1 MSDYFIS
8 QVYPSDKRTNAQVD
22 ALLEQEGIRRDANLD
37 YTCVMFDND
46 YHAIATGSCFG
57 NTLRCMAVDH
67 HHQGEGLMNE
77 IVSHLVQY
85 QYERGNLHLF
95 LYTKCSSAKFFGD
108 LGFYEIARIEDQIV
122 FMENRKDG
130 FSSYLDNLA
139 RSRVEA
145 PKVAAIVMNANP
157 FTLGHQYLVE
167 KAAAENDLVHLF
179 MVSEDA
185 SLFPY
190 AVRKQLIQEGT
201 RHLSNLRYHDSGPYI
216 ISQATFPSY
225 FQKDAEAVIA
235 SHANLDL
242 AIFTKIAHRLGITV
256 RYVGEEPTSVVT
268 GLYNQV
274 MQRHPVHRGA
284 PPGRTGPGGQ
294 CIHRPEGAPGREL
307 GTGPGTGACHHPG
320 IPPER
325 GCPSHPGTDPERA
338 GRGPLLRARLAFP
351 YCICYNYKA
360 KSNTAHQEW
369 RREWPYET
377 TATMACGQR
386 C

>member
-8 QVYPSDKRTNAQVD
+8 QVYPSDARTNAQVD
-22 ALLEQEGIRRDANLD
+22 ALLQQEGIRRDANLD

-67 HHQGEGLMNE
+67 RHQGEGLMNE

-130 FSSYLDNLA
+130 FSSYLDRLA
-139 RSRVEA
+139 QSKVEA
-145 PKVAAIVMNANP
+145 PNVGAVVMNANP

-167 KAAAENDLVHLF
+167 KAAAENDVVHLF

-190 AVRKQLIQEGT
+190 GVRKQLIEAGT
-201 RHLSNLRYHDSGPYI
+201 AHLKNLRYHDSGPYI

-242 AIFTKIAHRLGITV
+242 AIFTKIAHRLGITA

-274 MQRHPVHRGA
+274 MQQKLPEAGI
-284 PPGRTGPGGQ
+284 Q
-294 CIHRPEGAPGREL
+294 CIVVP
-307 GTGPGTGACHHPG
+307 
-320 IPPER
+320 
-325 GCPSHPGTDPERA
+325 
-338 GRGPLLRARLAFP
+338 
-351 YCICYNYKA
+351 
-360 KSNTAHQEW
+360 
-369 RREWPYET
+369 RREENGQVVSASTVRKAIQEDNWDLVQQQVPPT
-377 TATMACGQR
+377 TWDFLRSEAAKPIIARIRGEKDVVHY
-386 C
+386 

>member
-1 MSDYFIS
+1 
-8 QVYPSDKRTNAQVD
+8 
-22 ALLEQEGIRRDANLD
+22 
-37 YTCVMFDND
+37 
-46 YHAIATGSCFG
+46 
-57 NTLRCMAVDH
+57 
-67 HHQGEGLMNE
+67 MNE

-274 MQRHPVHRGA
+274 MQQRLPEAGI
-284 PPGRTGPGGQ
+284 Q
-294 CIHRPEGAPGREL
+294 CIVVP
-307 GTGPGTGACHHPG
+307 
-320 IPPER
+320 
-325 GCPSHPGTDPERA
+325 
-338 GRGPLLRARLAFP
+338 
-351 YCICYNYKA
+351 
-360 KSNTAHQEW
+360 
-369 RREWPYET
+369 RREEQGQVVSASTVRKALQEGNWALVREQVPAT
-377 TATMACGQR
+377 TLEFLQSEAARPILERIRKEQDVVHY
-386 C
+386 